1 MEITSLS
8 SWLFIYLKDLLIKVR
23 KLTRN
28 RIHYIVLRVRIA
40 FISIKWR
47 TVNFKVTIDMCVTDR
62 RHWLAVVANFGS
74 KPNNQTIV
82 YEIVNPSVSQQEI
95 VFFYVPVA
103 SNLLCGVT
111 SRSHETHPHPDPAR
125 YLGAL
130 CKRVADGS
138 HRNCRRAVKQ
148 TTTHTVITEE
158 KQKEESDSVT
168 YFFFI

>member
-1 MEITSLS
+1 
-8 SWLFIYLKDLLIKVR
+8 
-23 KLTRN
+23 
-28 RIHYIVLRVRIA
+28 
-40 FISIKWR
+40 
-47 TVNFKVTIDMCVTDR
+47 MCVTDR
-62 RHWLAVVANFGS
+62 RHWLAVVANFS
-74 KPNNQTIV
+74 PKPNNQTIV
-82 YEIVNPSVSQQEI
+82 YEIVNPSVLQQEI

-158 KQKEESDSVT
+158 KQRRNQTLWHTSYSFRFLEARERTHSV
-168 YFFFI
+168 FRAPVMASMLIRHEVSA